1 MDTVRTFPASP
12 TDEQIAW
19 ALKEL
24 TYARIDNWLDTDFAT
39 WGWFL
44 QLALFFL
51 SLAVWW
57 RLVDK
62 QRLVELT
69 FYGFAIMTLTIWLD
83 EAGYELGLWYYPIDL
98 IPIFPPSTA
107 IDYMMLPVMY
117 ALVYQY
123 FRPWKT
129 FLPAIAL
136 LAAVFSF
143 VMEPLLVKFGFYV
156 PMKWTYLQSFPMYIA
171 LGAAMKLLLE
181 GLMAVA
187 ARHREGTAE

>member
-19 ALKEL
+19 VLREI

-51 SLAVWW
+51 SLAAWW
-57 RLVDK
+57 YLVDK
-62 QRLVELT
+62 KRLVELS

-83 EAGYELGLWYYPIDL
+83 QAGYEIGLWYYPVDL

-107 IDYMMLPVMY
+107 IDYMVLPVLY

-123 FRPWKT
+123 FRPWRT
-129 FLPAIAL
+129 FLPAVAML
-136 LAAVFSF
+136 SAVFSF

-156 PMKWTYLQSFPMYIA
+156 TVKWTYLHSFPIYIA
-171 LGAAMKLLLE
+171 LGTAMKLLLAF
-181 GLMAVA
+181 LMAVS
-187 ARHREGTAE
+187 ARHRGQPAE